1 VDRARLG
8 RLARG
13 QFGVFSR
20 AQARECGFSNYQI
33 RRRLESGEWQLVL
46 GTGFGLAGL
55 KVTPMVRDRAAQLSV
70 PGSVLGGF
78 SAART
83 WQIPVPDGG
92 TFLYVG
98 PHGRRRFGGVQLV
111 YEQPARRDVYH
122 FQGLP
127 ALTRPAAVVDCLGRL
142 GRAEASAFADRALQA
157 GWITVDDL
165 VRRTSS
171 RIARRGVE
179 SLIDVVSGVVGGE
192 RSAGERRLTELLRAA
207 RITGWEANAEIR
219 DGDRLIGVGDVVFA
233 RAKLVVEVD
242 GLAFH
247 VTPERFQRDRQR
259 QNRLVAAGWTVLRFT
274 WRDLTERPSYVVASV
289 RRLTQG

>member
-1 VDRARLG
+1 VARKQL
-8 RLARG
+8 
-13 QFGVFSR
+13 GVFSR
-20 AQARECGFSNYQI
+20 AQAQACGYSAYQI
-33 RRRLESGEWQLVL
+33 RRRIADGEWQLVL
-46 GTGFGLAGL
+46 GTGLALAGL
-55 KVTPMVRDRAAQLSV
+55 KITPMVRDRAAQLSV
-70 PGSVLGGF
+70 PGSVLGAY

-83 WQIPVPDGG
+83 WQLSVPDEGSY
-92 TFLYVG
+92 LYVG
-98 PHGRRRFGGVQLV
+98 PHGASRVAGVRLIYDMPRGRDICLFQGMPTLNRPAAIV
-111 YEQPARRDVYH
+111 DCLAALGRQPARTLLDRSLQ
-122 FQGLP
+122 QGWL
-127 ALTRPAAVVDCLGRL
+127 
-142 GRAEASAFADRALQA
+142 
-157 GWITVDDL
+157 TVDEL
-165 VRRTSS
+165 VCRTVA
-171 RIARRGVE
+171 RVGRRGTPQLR
-179 SLIDVVSGVVGGE
+179 SLLDGVVGGE

-233 RAKLVVEVD
+233 SAKLVVEVD